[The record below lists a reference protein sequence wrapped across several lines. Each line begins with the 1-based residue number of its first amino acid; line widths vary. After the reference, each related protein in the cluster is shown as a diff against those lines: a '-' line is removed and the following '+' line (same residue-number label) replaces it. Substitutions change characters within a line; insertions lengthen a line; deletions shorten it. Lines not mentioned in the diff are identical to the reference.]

1 MYDMSSKSC
10 VLHRLFLS
18 RTETLRNASCIDPII
33 FIDKILHSILT
44 HILKNI
50 SPFDFSSSYVVCQF
64 RLDTFGGFPLSCI
77 PPINPSSRYKVKL
90 CRSRPDSSFHIFFQ
104 PSCSLF
110 TFLYCPSYGPIL
122 SRSLLPTPFS
132 RIGYERRKPTLKA
145 SRKGSKQWL

>member
-90 CRSRPDSSFHIFFQ
+90 CRSRPDSSLRIFSN
-104 PSCSLF
+104 PAVLSSLSSIALHTSRF
-110 TFLYCPSYGPIL
+110 SLAL
-122 SRSLLPTPFS
+122 SSLHLS
-132 RIGYERRKPTLKA
+132 QG
-145 SRKGSKQWL
+145 